1 MRAAEFII
9 EVQVKDSVLWV
20 YAKAPYMRG
29 EFPEPCEREYIDKKV
44 REKFPK
50 AHFVEV
56 ERESRPIA
64 KELGD
69 DAQPMMETWV
79 FEWVVL

>member
-29 EFPEPCEREYIDKKV
+29 ESPEPSEHTYIGEKVLEIYPDAKFVGVKRET
-44 REKFPK
+44 
-50 AHFVEV
+50 
-56 ERESRPIA
+56 RPIA